1 MPACR
6 YEKGP
11 FSECQPNGEIT
22 RVDKLKA
29 SSDSV
34 NCQQTRTI
42 TKKCNAKSK
51 QDKQPKGNSKDKKQ
65 KGETENVDHNFI
77 LIMPM
82 IFEIFRTKK
91 SSINL
96 PNDN

>member
-1 MPACR
+1 MFIYYFTYIYLPACR

-65 KGETENVDHNFI
+65 KGET
-77 LIMPM
+77 
-82 IFEIFRTKK
+82 K
-91 SSINL
+91 
-96 PNDN
+96 